1 MNKTDNKV
9 AAWFNSLD
17 EKIKA
22 TAKELFA
29 EIKMADTTPTN
40 TPAPSYTEVPM
51 ADGTVLK
58 VGGDLVAGSELI
70 LVTPE
75 GEIPAPEGDLTL
87 ADGTIIVAK
96 KEGDKTV
103 IAEVKP
109 AQDMTTQVKDTP
121 VNMEAIEKA
130 IGEKF
135 AAKFS
140 SLESEIVKLKA
151 ENDALKLKV
160 SKGAAQLVKTVE
172 VLEAFASVPTA
183 APIVT
188 PNTINKK
195 DKMFETIFNK
205 K

>member
-29 EIKMADTTPTN
+29 EIKMADEPTDAPATTF
-40 TPAPSYTEVPM
+40 TEVPM

-58 VGGDLVAGSELI
+58 VGGELVAGSELI

-87 ADGTIIVAK
+87 ADGSIIVAK
-96 KEGDKTV
+96 KEGEKTV

-109 AQDMTTQVKDTP
+109 AEDMKAEQTQAP

-130 IGEKF
+130 IGDKF
-135 AAKFS
+135 ASKFS

-183 APIVT
+183 TPIVT

-195 DKMFETIFNK
+195 DKMFETIFSK

>member
-29 EIKMADTTPTN
+29 EIKMADEPTDA
-40 TPAPSYTEVPM
+40 PAPTFTEVPM

-58 VGGDLVAGSELI
+58 VGGELVAGSELI

-87 ADGTIIVAK
+87 ADGSIIVAK
-96 KEGDKTV
+96 KEGEKTV

-109 AQDMTTQVKDTP
+109 AEEMKKEGEQAP

-130 IGEKF
+130 IGDKF
-135 AAKFS
+135 ASKFS

-195 DKMFETIFNK
+195 DKMFETIFSK